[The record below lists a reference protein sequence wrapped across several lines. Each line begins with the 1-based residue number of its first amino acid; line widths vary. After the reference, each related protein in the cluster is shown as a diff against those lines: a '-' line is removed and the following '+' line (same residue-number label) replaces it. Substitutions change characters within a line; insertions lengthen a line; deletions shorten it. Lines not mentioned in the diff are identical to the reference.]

1 MNGTTYNVTP
11 GAVTANGKALNSAEL
26 TALISALF
34 LTRKAVKASAS
45 VKRAA
50 AELKRAEARAAAVNA
65 NA

>member
-26 TALISALF
+26 TALITTLF
-34 LTRKAVKASAS
+34 TARKAVNASAS

-50 AELKRAEARAAAVNA
+50 ANLKRAEARAAAVSA
-65 NA
+65 K